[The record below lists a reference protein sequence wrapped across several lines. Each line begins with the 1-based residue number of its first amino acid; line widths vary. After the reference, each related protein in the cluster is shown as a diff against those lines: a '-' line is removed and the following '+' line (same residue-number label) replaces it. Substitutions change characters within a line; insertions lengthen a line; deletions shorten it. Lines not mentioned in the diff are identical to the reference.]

1 MIRFRIRELMAEM
14 AFQENRRIS
23 LEEISQKTG
32 VNRTTLSKMINI
44 RGYNTTVENLDRL
57 CEFFGCPLS
66 GLAEYVYVAP
76 KSINDDDTEAG
87 G

>member
-1 MIRFRIRELMAEM
+1 MAEM

-57 CEFFGCPLS
+57 CEFFGCQLAE
-66 GLAEYVYVAP
+66 LAEYVYVAP
-76 KSINDDDTEAG
+76 TSTKVDNTEG
-87 G
+87 GT

>member
-57 CEFFGCPLS
+57 CEFFGCQLS
-66 GLAEYVYVAP
+66 ELAEYVSVAP
-76 KSINDDDTEAG
+76 TLTEG
-87 G
+87 GDIEGSA